1 MVNPHFTNSK
11 TIIVTDLSPY
21 IADNKPLDKLHTNA
35 KVEDIPKVF
44 GKSGT
49 ANGETL
55 PRSYNEFTKRFD
67 NNYNKL
73 GLRK

>member
-1 MVNPHFTNSK
+1 MVSHNRSL
-11 TIIVTDLSPY
+11 IIISTA
-21 IADNKPLDKLHTNA
+21 ADNEPLGKLHTNA
-35 KVEDIPKVF
+35 KIEDQPKMF

-49 ANGETL
+49 ALGETQ
-55 PRSYNEFTKRFD
+55 PRSYNEFTKKFD